1 MHFQLLA
8 LSLAALAAPT
18 LGQTPQGVQ
27 PSTSNLLPVKY
38 GSTVVTPGIMLPETR
53 EYLPSPRCS
62 LLCSAHK
69 SLVTRSYPTI
79 SYPSATPNTTY
90 MVLLVDFS
98 IPGRLINSTFPGA
111 KAPGIGPNRYTRL
124 HYWQTDV
131 QFSSNGAFANKS
143 APIAAYQ
150 GPAPPQGDVPHIY
163 TFFLF
168 PQTSAFMPPAPET
181 QFSSGTV
188 DQGMNRFN
196 FDILALSKQ
205 AGVGPLVAGNYIMV
219 QNSTASA
226 TGTSA
231 SGTGAPTASAT
242 AKFTGAASKI
252 DGSSMSWGVG
262 AGVLLAWFL

>member
-1 MHFQLLA
+1 
-8 LSLAALAAPT
+8 
-18 LGQTPQGVQ
+18 
-27 PSTSNLLPVKY
+27 
-38 GSTVVTPGIMLPETR
+38 
-53 EYLPSPRCS
+53 
-62 LLCSAHK
+62 
-69 SLVTRSYPTI
+69 
-79 SYPSATPNTTY
+79 
-90 MVLLVDFS
+90 MVLFVDFS
-98 IPGRLINSTFPGA
+98 IPGRLINSTLPGA

-168 PQTSAFMPPAPET
+168 PQTGAFMPPAPET

-262 AGVLLAWFL
+262 AGVLLAWLL